1 MRRKWS
7 VLTLGVM
14 AVVGVGAG
22 VMVSSGGAGTAAVT
36 PKPQKITVTASEF
49 KFKLSKKTVPAG
61 STVVFT
67 VVNKGK
73 LPHDFKIAGKKTK
86 TLAAGKKAVL
96 TVKFPKKKAAVS
108 FVCTLPG
115 HAAAGMKGKLGVGV
129 AAPKPAPTTP
139 TPTTPTPTEPT
150 PTTPTG
156 PEPLQG
162 DPVAGKAVFMSSAC
176 GSCHTLAAAGTGGNV
191 GPNLDQLK
199 PSQARVRAA
208 VQNGVVAGGNVMPAF
223 TNLSQTDVNN
233 VAAFVY
239 ASTH

>member
-1 MRRKWS
+1 LS
-7 VLTLGVM
+7 LLTLGALLM
-14 AVVGVGAG
+14 GGLAAG
-22 VMVSSGGAGTAAVT
+22 VMVSSGGARTAAVA
-36 PKPQKITVTASEF
+36 PKKKITVTASEF
-49 KFKLSKKTVPAG
+49 KFVLSKKTVPAG

-86 TLAAGKKAVL
+86 SLAPGKKATL
-96 TVKFPKKKAAVS
+96 TVKFPKKKAAVA

-115 HAAAGMKGKLGVGV
+115 HAQAGMKGKLGVGV
-129 AAPKPAPTTP
+129 AAPKPTPTTPAPTTP
-139 TPTTPTPTEPT
+139 TPTTPT

-162 DPVAGKAVFMSSAC
+162 DPVAGKAVFTANAC
-176 GSCHTLAAAGTGGNV
+176 GSCHTLAAAGSGGNV
-191 GPNLDQLK
+191 GPNLDLLK
-199 PSQARVRAA
+199 PSQARVRSA
-208 VQNGVVAGGNVMPAF
+208 VQNGVTAGGNVMPAF
-223 TNLSQTDVNN
+223 TSLSQTDVNN